1 MSFFDWFRKKKKAN
15 TIVEDAVSEQIENKE
30 VILPKT
36 EEIIIS
42 SDPVIV
48 SESEYNPL
56 DVISVFQYALKKYGS
71 SICSNP
77 TRLRNIM
84 ADLGPNIAR
93 ESKMLI
99 ALSSKND
106 LRPLVESSGMESS
119 DAKILFERMLAYLIK
134 EEFIDKKI
142 AYLFLNKLFDA
153 LIGKKIIIEAIE
165 KDNSP
170 KDVIYPKLSV
180 NTEQGEDFLVKATI
194 EQLKQRLLDEENAR
208 KKAEELAEAERT
220 QRQLLEDRLKTEYEK
235 RSSNPVDVRTST
247 KYGND
252 NSERQAVSEEIQK
265 KELLQRFAGILSY
278 IGNHEEPETVE
289 TYYESSAYKPVINLK
304 RNDSER
310 TRGQQEEMTLDVQR
324 AVLVG
329 TLKAPMQR
337 FVNVLHEIAV
347 KGSEPYHAPISRPK
361 VNTVTPSTNTSS
373 YYRPTSSYSSS
384 SSYSSYSGSSYSGS
398 SYSSSSYSSYSPR
411 TYVPTGRTEYVSGH
425 WRRRNGKLEYVRPHK
440 RKK

>member
-1 MSFFDWFRKKKKAN
+1 MTRIGGKRLSFFDWFRKKKKAN
-15 TIVEDAVSEQIENKE
+15 TIVGDAVSEQIKNKE
-30 VILPKT
+30 VILAKT

-106 LRPLVESSGMESS
+106 LKPLVESSEMESS

-165 KDNSP
+165 KDASP
-170 KDVIYPKLSV
+170 KDVIYPKPSV
-180 NTEQGEDFLVKATI
+180 NAEQSDDFLVKATI
-194 EQLKQRLLDEENAR
+194 EQLKQRLLDAENAR
-208 KKAEELAEAERT
+208 KKAEELAETERT
-220 QRQLLEDRLKTEYEK
+220 QRRLLEDRLKTEYEK
-235 RSSNPVDVRTST
+235 RRSNPVDVKNSI
-247 KYGND
+247 KYKDN
-252 NSERQAVSEEIQK
+252 NSERKVVSEEIQK
-265 KELLQRFAGILSY
+265 KELIQRFTGILSY
-278 IGNHEEPETVE
+278 IGNHKEYETGE
-289 TYYESSAYKPVINLK
+289 TYSEPSDFKLMIDLK
-304 RNDSER
+304 GNESER
-310 TRGQQEEMTLDVQR
+310 TCGQQEIISLDIQR
-324 AVLVG
+324 AMLVG

-337 FVNVLHEIAV
+337 LVNVLHEIAV
-347 KGSEPYHAPISRPK
+347 QGSEPYSTSANRTK
-361 VNTVTPSTNTSS
+361 VNTVTPRTNTSS
-373 YYRPTSSYSSS
+373 YYKPTSSYSTSSSYSSS
-384 SSYSSYSGSSYSGS
+384 SGSL
-398 SYSSSSYSSYSPR
+398 YSSYSPR
-411 TYVPTGRTEYVSGH
+411 TYISTERTEYVSGH
-425 WRRRNGKLEYVRPHK
+425 WRRRNGKLEYVRPHTR
-440 RKK
+440 RK

>member
-15 TIVEDAVSEQIENKE
+15 TIVGDTISEQIENKE
-30 VILPKT
+30 VILSKT
-36 EEIIIS
+36 EEIIS
-42 SDPVIV
+42 SSSPVIV
-48 SESEYNPL
+48 SASEYNPL

-106 LRPLVESSGMESS
+106 LRPLVESSEMESS

-153 LIGKKIIIEAIE
+153 LVGKKIIIEAIE
-165 KDNSP
+165 GDASP
-170 KDVIYPKLSV
+170 KDVIYPKPSA
-180 NTEQGEDFLVKATI
+180 NAEQSDDFLVKATI

-208 KKAEELAEAERT
+208 KKAEKLVEAERT
-220 QRQLLEDRLKTEYEK
+220 QRRLLENRLKTEYEK
-235 RSSNPVDVRTST
+235 RRSNPVDVKNST
-247 KYGND
+247 KYKDD
-252 NSERQAVSEEIQK
+252 NSEQKVVSEEIQK
-265 KELLQRFAGILSY
+265 KELIQRFTGILSY
-278 IGNHEEPETVE
+278 VGNHKEYETGKTYSEPLDFK
-289 TYYESSAYKPVINLK
+289 SIIDLK
-304 RNDSER
+304 GKEFER
-310 TRGQQEEMTLDVQR
+310 TNGQQELMSLDIQR
-324 AVLVG
+324 AMLAE

-337 FVNVLHEIAV
+337 LVNVLHEIV
-347 KGSEPYHAPISRPK
+347 VQGNEPYSAPVSRT
-361 VNTVTPSTNTSS
+361 TVSTITPSTNA
-373 YYRPTSSYSSS
+373 
-384 SSYSSYSGSSYSGS
+384 
-398 SYSSSSYSSYSPR
+398 SSYSPH

-425 WRRRNGKLEYVRPHK
+425 WRRRNGKLEYVRPHTR
-440 RKK
+440 RK